1 MITNRPG
8 WRLPRLLRSL
18 VLGLVF
24 CGAAWAGVPV
34 TVQVEGVDGELRDN
48 VLGYLGLEQNRT
60 QEGLSDAQ
68 VALLHRRAREEIRDA
83 LEPFGHYRAT
93 VDASLD
99 RQADG
104 GWLARYRID
113 PGPRVRFAT
122 VEVVLQGEADD
133 DPAFASLRAALPLEE
148 GRPLRHADYDQARDA
163 LRRLATERGYFE
175 ARLTRRELRID
186 LEAYTADAYL
196 TLDSGPRYRFG
207 TVRFDQDVI
216 DEALLRRY
224 LPFAEGDPYHA
235 GRLLELQN
243 GLAGSNYFGEV
254 RVVPRIQEAIDD
266 AVPVDVVLTPRKSQ
280 RYTFSAGY
288 GTDTGLRGRVKW
300 DWRPA
305 NRRGHALAVGVELG
319 EQRKIGLVRYAIP
332 MWDPRNEQL
341 DLTASLTEETSD
353 TSFSR
358 LKQLGAALQLG
369 DARLRYILSLDL
381 KNEESETGGEQID
394 ADLIVP
400 GISATYL
407 RADNK
412 LRVGSGFRIDAD
424 FHGGSETLGSDVSF
438 GQFGL
443 LGKHI
448 LTPWADLRLLARWEL
463 GTTWTDDF
471 ESLPVSERFYAGG
484 DESIRGYDWR
494 SLGPVND
501 AGLVVGGPHI
511 AVGSVEVEHYFAG
524 DWGAALFVDAGNAFD
539 ETFDKV
545 YVGTGVG
552 LRWRTPIGAIR
563 VDVAHGLDDVAGG
576 WRLHLMLGPD
586 L

>member
-1 MITNRPG
+1 MIPPHTGQR
-8 WRLPRLLRSL
+8 WCVRALLATFLALASASA
-18 VLGLVF
+18 V
-24 CGAAWAGVPV
+24 AGVAV
-34 TVQVEGVDGELRDN
+34 TVSVEGVEGELREN
-48 VLGYLGLEQNRT
+48 VLGYLGLEQNRD
-60 QEGLSDAQ
+60 QEALSDAQ
-68 VALLHRRAREEIRDA
+68 VTLLHRRAPDEIRDA
-83 LEPFGHYRAT
+83 LEPFGHYRPAIES
-93 VDASLD
+93 SLE
-99 RQADG
+99 RQPDG
-104 GWLARYRID
+104 VWLARYRID
-113 PGPRVRFAT
+113 PGPRVHFGT
-122 VEVVLQGEADD
+122 VRIELIGDARD
-133 DPAFASLRAALPLEE
+133 DPAFTSLIEALPLAE
-148 GRPLRHADYDQARDA
+148 GRPLRHADYDRARDA
-163 LRRLATERGYFE
+163 LRRLATERGYLE

-186 LEAYTADAYL
+186 LESYVAEAYL
-196 TLDSGPRYRFG
+196 TLDSRRRYRFG
-207 TVRFDQDVI
+207 AVRFEQDVI
-216 DEALLRRY
+216 DEDLLRRY

-254 RVVPRIQEAIDD
+254 RVIPRTAEAVDG
-266 AVPVDVVLTPRKSQ
+266 AVPVDVLLTPRKSQ

-288 GTDTGLRGRVKW
+288 GTDTGARGRVNW
-300 DWRPA
+300 EWRPT
-305 NRRGHALAVGVELG
+305 NRRGHALAAGVELA

-341 DLTASLTEETSD
+341 DFTASLTEETSD

-358 LKQLGAALQLG
+358 VKQLASALQLG
-369 DARLRYILSLDL
+369 DARLSYILSLEL

-407 RADNK
+407 RADDK
-412 LRVGSGFRIDAD
+412 LRVGRGYRIDAD

-443 LGKHI
+443 VGKHI
-448 LTPWADLRLLARWEL
+448 YTPWNDLRLLARWEL

-494 SLGPVND
+494 SLGPLND
-501 AGLVVGGPHI
+501 AGRVVGGPHI
-511 AVGSVEVEHYFAG
+511 AVGSLEVERYLFG

-552 LRWRTPIGAIR
+552 LRWRGPIGSVR
-563 VDVAHGLDDVAGG
+563 VDLAHGLDDVAGG
-576 WRLHLMLGPD
+576 WRLHLQLGPD

>member
-1 MITNRPG
+1 MTPVLTGR
-8 WRLPRLLRSL
+8 RSHLLAGFL
-18 VLGLVF
+18 LLGLLPCV
-24 CGAAWAGVPV
+24 AAWAGVPV
-34 TVQVEGVDGELRDN
+34 TVQVEGVDGELREN
-48 VLGYLGLEQNRT
+48 VLGYLGLEQNRS
-60 QEGLSDAQ
+60 QEGLTDAQ
-68 VALLHRRAREEIRDA
+68 VALLHRRAQGEIRDA
-83 LEPFGHYRAT
+83 LEPFGHYRAR

-99 RQADG
+99 REPGG

-113 PGPRVRFAT
+113 PGPRVHFAT
-122 VEVVLQGEADD
+122 VEVVLLGEAEQ
-133 DPAFASLRAALPLEE
+133 DPAFASLIAALPLAE
-148 GRPLRHADYDQARDA
+148 GQPLRHADYDRARDA

-175 ARLTRRELRID
+175 ARLTRHELRVD
-186 LEAYTADAYL
+186 LEAYTAAAFL
-196 TLDSGPRYRFG
+196 TLDSGQRYRFG
-207 TVRFDQDVI
+207 PVRFDQDVI
-216 DEALLRRY
+216 DEDLLRRF
-224 LPFAEGDPYHA
+224 LPFVEGDPYHA

-243 GLAGSNYFGEV
+243 GLSGSNYFGEV
-254 RVVPRIQEAIDD
+254 RVVPRNGEAVDG
-266 AVPVDVVLTPRKSQ
+266 AVPVDVTLTPRKTQ

-288 GTDTGLRGRVKW
+288 GTDTGARGRVGW
-300 DWRPA
+300 EWRPV
-305 NRRGHALAVGVELG
+305 NRRGHAFATTLELA
-319 EQRKIGLVRYAIP
+319 EQRKSGLVRYAIP

-341 DLTASLTEETSD
+341 DFTASLTEETSD
-353 TSFSR
+353 TAFSR
-358 LKQLGAALQLG
+358 VRLLGAALQLG

-381 KNEESETGGEQID
+381 KKEESETGGEQID
-394 ADLIVP
+394 ADLVVP

-438 GQFGL
+438 GQFGV

-448 LTPWADLRLLARWEL
+448 VTPRDDLRLLARWEL

-471 ESLPVSERFYAGG
+471 ERLPVSERFYAGG

-511 AVGSVEVEHYFAG
+511 AVGSVEGEYYFSG

-539 ETFDKV
+539 ESFDKI

-552 LRWRTPIGAIR
+552 VRWRTPIGAIR
-563 VDVAHGLDDVAGG
+563 VDVAYGLDDEAGG

>member
-1 MITNRPG
+1 
-8 WRLPRLLRSL
+8 L
-18 VLGLVF
+18 LGLLPCVT
-24 CGAAWAGVPV
+24 AWADVPV
-34 TVQVEGVDGELRDN
+34 TVQLEGVEGELREN
-48 VLGYLGLEQNRT
+48 VLGYLGLEQNRS
-60 QEGLSDAQ
+60 QEGLTDAQ
-68 VALLHRRAREEIRDA
+68 VALLHRRAPEEIRDA

-93 VDASLD
+93 VAATLE

-104 GWLARYRID
+104 GWLALYRVD
-113 PGPRVRFAT
+113 PGPRVQLAT
-122 VEVVLQGEADD
+122 VEVALQGEAEG
-133 DPAFASLRAALPLEE
+133 DPAFASLLAALPLHE

-175 ARLTRRELRID
+175 ARLTRRELRVD

-196 TLDSGPRYRFG
+196 TLDSGRRYHFG
-207 TVRFDQDVI
+207 SVRFDQDVI
-216 DEALLRRY
+216 DEDLLRRF

-288 GTDTGLRGRVKW
+288 GTDTGARGRVGW
-300 DWRPA
+300 EWRPA
-305 NRRGHALAVGVELG
+305 NRRGHAVTAGIELA
-319 EQRKIGLVRYAIP
+319 EQRKSGLVRYTLP

-341 DLTASLTEETSD
+341 DFTASLTEEDSD
-353 TSFSR
+353 TAFSR
-358 LKQLGAALQLG
+358 VKQLGAALQLG

-394 ADLIVP
+394 ADLIIP
-400 GISATYL
+400 GIAATYL

-448 LTPWADLRLLARWEL
+448 FTPWDDLRLIGRWEL

-471 ESLPVSERFYAGG
+471 ESLPVSEPARSSSSTTSPATGARRCSSMLATPLMRPLTTSMLVPVSACAGAH
-484 DESIRGYDWR
+484 R
-494 SLGPVND
+494 SVRSASTLPMASMTWPA
-501 AGLVVGGPHI
+501 AG
-511 AVGSVEVEHYFAG
+511 
-524 DWGAALFVDAGNAFD
+524 AF
-539 ETFDKV
+539 T
-545 YVGTGVG
+545 
-552 LRWRTPIGAIR
+552 
-563 VDVAHGLDDVAGG
+563 
-576 WRLHLMLGPD
+576 
-586 L
+586 